1 MSLSEKEN
9 RTAILIIIILL
20 NLMLISSQIIQNN
33 NSSLLKNLL
42 QNTISP
48 IQNMII
54 NIKLSIRDTLNHY
67 FFLTNIYKKNLKLKE
82 ENKKLKYKIYQLSK
96 IIKTNKGFANIKL
109 KYSNFIKANLISIDF
124 YLPYNL
130 IKINKGEKHG
140 IKKNMIVVNTYGEL
154 VGKIT
159 EPITTNTSTVVLI
172 TSKLNSMGAY
182 VKDNNIEGLLS
193 GNNNSLCSF
202 KYIIY
207 DANIRKGDEIVSS
220 GSDEIYPPYL
230 PIGRVNKIEKLN
242 LELRIYVKPYFI
254 NKSFKSL
261 LIISNEKE

>member
-9 RTAILIIIILL
+9 RTAIFIIIIFL
-20 NLMLISSQIIQNN
+20 NIILISSQIIQKN
-33 NSSLLKNLL
+33 NSSLLTNLL

-48 IQNMII
+48 IQTMAI
-54 NIKLSIRDTLNHY
+54 NIKSSIKNTLNHY
-67 FFLTNIYKKNLKLKE
+67 FFLTNIYKKFIKLKE

-96 IIKTNKGFANIKL
+96 KIKKNKGFSNIKI
-109 KYSNFIKANLISIDF
+109 KDINFIKANLISIDF

-130 IKINKGEKHG
+130 IKINRGKKHG
-140 IKKNMIVVNTYGEL
+140 IKKNMIVLNTYGEL

-159 EPITTNTSTVVLI
+159 EPITSYTSTVVLI

-182 VKDNNIEGLLS
+182 VKDIKLEGLLS
-193 GNNNSLCSF
+193 GNNDSICSF

-207 DANIRKGDEIVSS
+207 DANIKKGDEIVSS

-242 LELRIYVKPYFI
+242 LELRIFVKPYFI
-254 NKSFKSL
+254 NKPIKSL
-261 LIISNEKE
+261 LVISK

>member
-9 RTAILIIIILL
+9 RTAILIIIIFL
-20 NLMLISSQIIQNN
+20 NLILISSQIIQKN
-33 NSSLLKNLL
+33 NSSLLINVL

-48 IQNMII
+48 IQTLII
-54 NIKLSIRDTLNHY
+54 NIKSSIKDTLNHY
-67 FFLTNIYKKNLKLKE
+67 FFLTNIYKRFMKLKE
-82 ENKKLKYKIYQLSK
+82 ENKKLKYEIYQLSK
-96 IIKTNKGFANIKL
+96 IIKTNKGFSNIKL
-109 KYSNFIKANLISIDF
+109 KKNINFIKANLISIDF

-130 IKINKGEKHG
+130 IKINRGEKHG
-140 IKKNMIVVNTYGEL
+140 IKKNMIVLNTYGEL

-159 EPITTNTSTVVLI
+159 EPITSNTATVVLI

-182 VKDNNIEGLLS
+182 VKDINLEGLLS
-193 GNNNSLCSF
+193 GNNTSICSF

-207 DANIRKGDEIVSS
+207 DANIKKGDEIVSS

-242 LELRIYVKPYFI
+242 LELKISIKPYFI
-254 NKSFKSL
+254 SKPIKSL
-261 LIISNEKE
+261 LVISK